1 MAEWASW
8 LLAALVARAAAQ
20 CPDRCS
26 GHGFCT
32 HESRCDCFDN
42 WEGTNCAKRS
52 CPRGWAWSDVATAED
67 VAHAKA
73 TCSNRGHC
81 DYATGL
87 CACAAGFDG
96 LACERM
102 ECPNKCSGHGQCHSL
117 ASAAILYDGYHLNH
131 TAVYTNEA
139 WDARAGATSHWD
151 AKMIQGCVCDL
162 GFSGSRS
169 EAKPRPRSRSTLPR
183 RRSNRSSRS

>member
-1 MAEWASW
+1 MAAASW
-8 LLAALVARAAAQ
+8 VLAVLVARAAAQ

-42 WEGTNCAKRS
+42 WEGINCAKRS

-81 DYATGL
+81 DRITGL
-87 CACAAGFDG
+87 CTCLAEFQGKACDRMKRPTEQASRPQLTQGARQ
-96 LACERM
+96 ACVQ
-102 ECPNKCSGHGQCHSL
+102 PVQ
-117 ASAAILYDGYHLNH
+117 
-131 TAVYTNEA
+131 
-139 WDARAGATSHWD
+139 
-151 AKMIQGCVCDL
+151 
-162 GFSGSRS
+162 
-169 EAKPRPRSRSTLPR
+169 
-183 RRSNRSSRS
+183 